1 MAKIGLP
8 DIDITFSQKA
18 ITAISRSE
26 RGVLLIL
33 CVDTVAK
40 ELRTRTYRYEN
51 EILAEE
57 YTAENLAAIK
67 RAFLVPVNKVHVIA
81 APAATDMSA
90 FASAMEGLKYNYV
103 CCVNEEIQQALVNY
117 VITKNQKAVNM

>member
-51 EILAEE
+51 EIRK
-57 YTAENLAAIK
+57 NM
-67 RAFLVPVNKVHVIA
+67 
-81 APAATDMSA
+81 D
-90 FASAMEGLKYNYV
+90 
-103 CCVNEEIQQALVNY
+103 C
-117 VITKNQKAVNM
+117 TKKNTICTLTH